1 MHFRLC
7 SNGCLFCGVLSNAIM
22 VAVIKMGAY
31 IHGVLILCGY
41 LLSQF
46 YEYQLKTVPY
56 SFSYVQ
62 FVCILV
68 MTSGK

>member
-1 MHFRLC
+1 
-7 SNGCLFCGVLSNAIM
+7 M

-46 YEYQLKTVPY
+46 YGNQIKLYAIV
-56 SFSYVQ
+56 SAAVQ
-62 FVCILV
+62 FVCMFV
-68 MTSGK
+68 MAGSK